1 MPDFKLSDKTSD
13 AERILNGVLAGSRTS
28 STEAA
33 PMGCVVLF
41 ELSSGAAAGLESKVL
56 ILEHSCDESV
66 RIGAFE
72 PWLSDVEAVERVLRL
87 VPGRSLECVRV
98 FDDGELH
105 ILWHG
110 EFGLRLRPAD
120 YSMDWQ
126 WQVAPL
132 DRSSWGQF
140 SVVSVHGGKVF
151 TRYPSRLDSLC
162 HDS

>member
-1 MPDFKLSDKTSD
+1 MPDLKLSDKTSD
-13 AERILNGVLAGSRTS
+13 AERILNSVLGGSRTS

-33 PMGCVVLF
+33 PMGWVVHF
-41 ELSSGAAAGLESKVL
+41 ELSSRAAAGVDSKVL

-66 RIGAFE
+66 RIGTLK
-72 PWLSDVEAVERVLRL
+72 PWLSDAETVEHMLRL
-87 VPGRSLECVRV
+87 VPGRSLERVRV

-105 ILWHG
+105 ILWQG

-126 WQVAPL
+126 WQVTPI
-132 DRSSWGQF
+132 DRPSRGQF

-162 HDS
+162 SKS